1 MITKELLE
9 KLCPT
14 AGLNPRKYNLVA
26 KRDELVSALNTFL
39 PQYGIDTKKRV
50 DAALSCWGIETDYFR
65 TTEEYASGADYEGRK
80 DLGNTQKG
88 DGKRFKGRGVT
99 QTTGRYNYS
108 QLNKTIGPK
117 LGIDFLETPERL
129 DEIPVSVES
138 ACIFWQS
145 HNLNQYAD
153 AKEIKQLNGV
163 VNRGDPNKVPLG
175 WAKRNELYSKCFRYV
190 PEDVF
195 ADIQQPETPAEPIDD
210 NKLEFASATLQRPS
224 LKTVAKKAG
233 WRIGSGIGAI
243 WGTTSGKIAVIL
255 TGLVVIG
262 GIGYTAYLYRK
273 QVQLGWQ
280 IAVATIKKKVGLS

>member
-14 AGLNPRKYNLVA
+14 AGFNPRKYNLVA

-88 DGKRFKGRGVT
+88 DGKKFKGRGVG
-99 QTTGRYNYS
+99 QTTGRYNYG

-129 DEIPVSVES
+129 DEIPVAVES

-153 AKEIKQLNGV
+153 AKQIKQLNAV
-163 VNRGDPNKVPLG
+163 VNRGDPNKTPLG

-195 ADIQQPETPAEPIDD
+195 ADIEPAAPVEPIDD

-224 LKTVAKKAG
+224 LKTVARKASWKVFG
-233 WRIGSGIGAI
+233 AISAI
-243 WGTTSGKIAVIL
+243 WGTTAGKIALVL
-255 TGLVVIG
+255 TVMALVG
-262 GIGYTAYLYRK
+262 GVGYVAYLYRK
-273 QVQLGWQ
+273 QITLGYE